1 MTTKYIKSQ
10 LAKAN
15 NRLCELLQDEN
26 LQQLPNYNTLLEEA
40 SNKYDYYSNL
50 LSR

>member
-1 MTTKYIKSQ
+1 MSKQYIESQ
-10 LAKAN
+10 LTKAN

-50 LSR
+50 LNQ